1 MDPIKPTQGPT
12 GPVGPEPTKGPNRAQ
27 GAGGPFS
34 LERTGAAGTGGE
46 GVRLPGDVDR
56 LRSVVMEGVRAGATR
71 EEIRQK
77 LVERVASDVYGKDAT
92 PEMINSINAAMAA
105 DPQYSSLVM
114 RLIQSMS
121 RGE

>member
-1 MDPIKPTQGPT
+1 MDPIQPTQGPA
-12 GPVGPEPTKGPNRAQ
+12 GPIGPEPTKGPNRAQ
-27 GAGGPFS
+27 GSGGPFS
-34 LERTGAAGTGGE
+34 LERAGATGASEE

-71 EEIRQK
+71 EEIRTK
-77 LVERVASDVYGKDAT
+77 LIERVASDMYGKDAT
-92 PEMINSINAAMAA
+92 PEMINSINSAMAS